1 MQCRENCG
9 ACCIA
14 PSINSP
20 LPGMPNGKPA
30 GMHCLHL
37 SDDYLCNI
45 FTHPERPS
53 LCDEFKASV
62 DVCGS
67 NRKEAL
73 QLISILE
80 IETCPT

>member
-20 LPGMPNGKPA
+20 LPDMPNGKPA
-30 GMHCLHL
+30 GMKCLHL
-37 SDDYLCNI
+37 ADDYLCQI
-45 FTHPERPS
+45 FTHPARPS
-53 LCDEFKASV
+53 LCDEFKAGI
-62 DVCGS
+62 DVCGT
-67 NRKEAL
+67 NREEAL

-80 IETCPT
+80 IETSPH

>member
-1 MQCRENCG
+1 MQCRINCG

-20 LPGMPNGKPA
+20 LPSMPNGKPA

-37 SDDYLCNI
+37 GDNYRCKI
-45 FTHPERPS
+45 FTHPDRPN
-53 LCDEFKASV
+53 LCDAFKASM

-67 NRKEAL
+67 NREEAL

-80 IETCPT
+80 IETAPH